1 MISYSIFHIEQ
12 KRFNYFFV
20 DFLKNCFGR
29 VEIMLT
35 MVERECI
42 FSITRQICSK
52 YFIERYFRGI
62 SWISRNS
69 TKISPVK
76 NTCCSQLRKKI
87 PAKKLFPGNCENK
100 SPRKKLLV
108 FAKLKKNHVN
118 WTSGLS
124 NVDSLILCSCDV
136 PCPI

>member
-1 MISYSIFHIEQ
+1 MISYSIFYIEQ

-35 MVERECI
+35 MVEREYI

-76 NTCCSQLRKKI
+76 NTCCSQLWKKI
-87 PAKKLFPGNCENK
+87 PAKKLFHGNCENK
-100 SPRKKLLV
+100 SPRKKLPV